1 MRVFVAGATGV
12 IGVPLVKLLVA
23 AGHRVMGLTRTPAKA
38 ELLRELGAE
47 AVVGDA
53 YDAATLAQAVSSFDA
68 DVVINELTDLPDDV
82 TKITPAAN
90 ARIRTEGNRNLVAAA
105 DSARYLA
112 QSVAW
117 PLEGD
122 AAAAVAELERT
133 TLAVDGIVLRYG
145 RFYGPGTYSDG
156 TGELPPEPRIHVDEA
171 ARRTVAALDAPSG
184 VIVVADPSVDSAD
197 GTFRRVEDRP

>member
-12 IGVPLVKLLVA
+12 IGIPLVKLLVA

-105 DSARYLA
+105 GGARYLA

>member
-105 DSARYLA
+105 DGARYLA

-117 PLEGD
+117 PLEGA

>member
-12 IGVPLVKLLVA
+12 IGVPLVRLLVED
-23 AGHRVMGLTRTPAKA
+23 GHRVMGLTRTPAKA
-38 ELLRELGAE
+38 ELLRALGAE
-47 AVVGDA
+47 AFVGDA
-53 YDAATLAQAVSSFDA
+53 FDAAAIARATSSFGA

-90 ARIRTEGNRNLVAAA
+90 ARIRTEGNRNLIAAA
-105 DSARYLA
+105 NGARYLA

-122 AAAAVAELERT
+122 AAAAVAELERS
-133 TLAVDGIVLRYG
+133 TLAIAGVVLRYG

-156 TGELPPEPRIHVDEA
+156 TGGLPPEPRVHVDEA
-171 ARRTVAALDAPSG
+171 ARRTVVALDAPSG
-184 VIVVADPSVDSAD
+184 VIVVADQP
-197 GTFRRVEDRP
+197 

>member
-105 DSARYLA
+105 DGARYLA

-122 AAAAVAELERT
+122 AAAAVEELERT

>member
-12 IGVPLVKLLVA
+12 IGIPLVKLLVA